1 MAEWI
6 ITCNT
11 KAYDVDGAFNK
22 FNVIE
27 WKQST
32 NVEVDEIVYI
42 YVGSPVSAISYKC
55 KAVKVNMAEA
65 TIDDSEFVI
74 DDTNYGNYGRYM
86 RLQLLEKLSRT
97 ELSYAYLIENGL
109 KTVQGPSKVSKEL
122 EEYLLSVMLAD
133 TDDAEIS
140 NLLSGKSSVLIDSK
154 IKQFIKKIPQIL
166 PRENDLELLR
176 EKFVNDYT
184 MNKLMNMTKEEYVVG
199 FGSKES
205 FCYRLETELQG
216 LGDIHGSTSIKFG
229 LYYGKSG
236 DDTIEEYRWSK
247 RFGNSPDE
255 VLQEIKKQIVYLRMN
270 GEKKDLEAIRNCE
283 LAPLLRGKILSV
295 YFPEDYLCIFAEE
308 HLNYFLNRLDIEVTS
323 NDDILD
329 KQSKLLEWKKSKPEM
344 QEWSNHV
351 FTCFLYDAFGRPF
364 EEKKDKDIQEARDNE
379 YPRDYV
385 VKLGVTISQ
394 WKELLKNSQVFKEE
408 DIELLKRIYL
418 SDNHA
423 TTCYDLG
430 IQDGVSPSSYIMP
443 VVALAKR
450 ISAALSLPPIVGEN
464 GKQIWWRV
472 PFWGQYRED
481 GRFEWKLRPKL
492 AKALALLYP
501 ELTTSADFEAE
512 QLEDNN
518 LVEELKQANVANAEG
533 FEYSGKPKE
542 RSAPVYTNGHKTYP
556 RDRQTAVNA
565 LAHANYQCEIDGDHP
580 TFIRKKSNKKYTEPH
595 HLIPMAFSEE
605 FDVSLDIEENIVS
618 LCSICHNQVH
628 YGKDADVLLCKLY
641 EERKAAL
648 EIVGIK
654 ITLTRLLEM
663 YGYIG
668 E

>member
-1 MAEWI
+1 MSKE
-6 ITCNT
+6 
-11 KAYDVDGAFNK
+11 
-22 FNVIE
+22 
-27 WKQST
+27 QS
-32 NVEVDEIVYI
+32 
-42 YVGSPVSAISYKC
+42 
-55 KAVKVNMAEA
+55 
-65 TIDDSEFVI
+65 IDD
-74 DDTNYGNYGRYM
+74 
-86 RLQLLEKLSRT
+86 
-97 ELSYAYLIENGL
+97 
-109 KTVQGPSKVSKEL
+109 
-122 EEYLLSVMLAD
+122 
-133 TDDAEIS
+133 
-140 NLLSGKSSVLIDSK
+140 
-154 IKQFIKKIPQIL
+154 IL
-166 PRENDLELLR
+166 MLLR
-176 EKFVNDYT
+176 NSVNQDPMTPDNEK
-184 MNKLMNMTKEEYVVG
+184 
-199 FGSKES
+199 SHES
-205 FCYRLETELQG
+205 L
-216 LGDIHGSTSIKFG
+216 S
-229 LYYGKSG
+229 
-236 DDTIEEYRWSK
+236 
-247 RFGNSPDE
+247 DE

-308 HLNYFLNRLDIEVTS
+308 HLNYFLDRLDIKVAS

-344 QEWSNHV
+344 QEWNNHV

-443 VVALAKR
+443 AVALAKR
-450 ISAALSLPPIVGEN
+450 ISTALSLPPIVGED

-618 LCSICHNQVH
+618 LCSNCHNQVH
-628 YGKDADVLLCKLY
+628 YGKDADVLLRKLY
-641 EERKAAL
+641 EERKEAL